1 MEVKILQ
8 NFYFMGKLYKM
19 GTSNNIEEKYHQ
31 LLEGKIMPTKQEEVK
46 AGAGGRKKRTKNN

>member
-31 LLEGKIMPTKQEEVK
+31 LLEGKITPTKQEVVSD
-46 AGAGGRKKRTKNN
+46 ATRKRKTRAKS